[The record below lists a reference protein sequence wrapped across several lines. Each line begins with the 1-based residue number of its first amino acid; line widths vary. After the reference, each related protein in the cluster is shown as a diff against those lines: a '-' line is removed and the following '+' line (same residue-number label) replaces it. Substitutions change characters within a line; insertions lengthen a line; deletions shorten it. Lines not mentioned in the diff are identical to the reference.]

1 MASILCHLY
10 VCRDNKCGNDN
21 KSSSQLVRPGPVQHC
36 GKNLRRTYQVYG
48 ALCGALPQVAEQI

>member
-1 MASILCHLY
+1 MASILVYAIYLFTEIITAAMII
-10 VCRDNKCGNDN
+10 
-21 KSSSQLVRPGPVQHC
+21 S